1 MVSLYPMIICFNS
14 IGRFA
19 LCYLHFLVFFGSA
32 HLSVYFSCTVKP
44 SFSERFHA
52 KEGEQ
57 SINVSFAV
65 IWSLEE
71 TGMMRF
77 SIITRLQLSRSLNIS
92 WLQTEKEVW
101 VDLMIDWKAVI
112 EGHSA
117 KMRRMYGLEM
127 PLPIF
132 ENLILIV

>member
-1 MVSLYPMIICFNS
+1 M
-14 IGRFA
+14 
-19 LCYLHFLVFFGSA
+19 FFGSA
-32 HLSVYFSCTVKP
+32 RLSVYYSCTVKP
-44 SFSERFHA
+44 SFNESFHS

-71 TGMMRF
+71 TGMMSF
-77 SIITRLQLSRSLNIS
+77 SIITRLQLSRSLNTC
-92 WLQTEKEVW
+92 WLQTEKEVR

-112 EGHSA
+112 EGQSA

-132 ENLILIV
+132 ENLILIVQKLATQSLHQQG